1 MIIIYKKEKNNMA
14 DFNNANFGGA
24 YNAQAADHPVKSE
37 AGNDTALDWNTPLFA
52 EAVPEFVVL
61 PPGEYDFTVKKFER
75 SMYQGGTSK
84 KDGHAINPCPLAKIT
99 MEVQTENGPALVND
113 TLFLKANNVWKI
125 SAFFQSI
132 GMAEEGK
139 PFTPDWNGAVGGTG
153 KFKTKSR
160 EYNGK
165 TFNEVDRYIAA
176 GK

>member
-1 MIIIYKKEKNNMA
+1 MA

-24 YNAQAADHPVKSE
+24 FNTQQAAAVPGQPVKTE

-52 EAVPEFVVL
+52 EPAPDFVVL
-61 PPGEYDFTVKKFER
+61 PPGEYEFTVKKFER

-84 KDGHAINPCPLAKIT
+84 KDGHAIQPCPLAKIT
-99 MEVQTENGPALVND
+99 MEVQTANGIGLVND
-113 TLFLKANNVWKI
+113 TLFLRANAVWKI

-132 GMAEEGK
+132 GMAKEGQ
-139 PFTPDWNGAVGGTG
+139 PFTPDWNGAVGCTG
-153 KFKTKSR
+153 KFKTKNR